1 MKYEWDH
8 SKDLA
13 NQVKHGISFSEAEE
27 VLLDPLH
34 LSILDERFNYFEERW
49 ITIGKVQDRR
59 VIVVVTLFFDEDG
72 EEVIRFISAREA
84 TKNERKQ
91 YEIL

>member
-27 VLLDPLH
+27 VFLDPLH